1 MMDFFSARNIT
12 MKFGGL
18 TAVDGFNLT
27 LHKGE
32 LAGIIG
38 PNGAGK
44 TTVFNM
50 ISGYYQPTSGTID
63 FMGSSIAGRKANRIT
78 KLGIART
85 FQNIRLFPDLTVME
99 NVTIARHCRIN
110 SSFIEAVL
118 RLPRYTREER
128 EMRELALGLLAEVGL
143 EDVAGEKSSSL
154 PYGKQR
160 KLEIARALATG
171 PKLLLLD
178 EPVAGMNPYE
188 TMELLELVLRLKEN
202 HDLTV
207 LLIEHDMKF
216 VMKICERISVLD
228 YGVTIAEGTPA
239 EIQANPKVIE
249 AYLGEAT
256 C

>member
-1 MMDFFSARNIT
+1 MDFFAARNIT

-18 TAVDGFNLT
+18 TAVDGFNLS

-44 TTVFNM
+44 TTVFNI

-63 FMGSSIAGRKANRIT
+63 FQGRQIAGMKANKIT

-85 FQNIRLFPDLTVME
+85 FQNIRLFPDLTVRE
-99 NVTIARHCRIN
+99 NVIIARHCRIK
-110 SSFIEAVL
+110 SSFIGAIL
-118 RLPRYTREER
+118 RLPRYQDEEK
-128 EMRELALGLLAEVGL
+128 EMHDLAMQLLAEVGL
-143 EDVAGEKSSSL
+143 ESVANEISSSL
-154 PYGKQR
+154 PYGMQR

-171 PKLLLLD
+171 PQLLLLD
-178 EPVAGMNPYE
+178 EPVAGMNPNE
-188 TMELLELVLRLKEN
+188 TMELHDLILRLKEA

-216 VMKICERISVLD
+216 VMRICERISVLD
-228 YGVTIAEGTPA
+228 YGVTIADGPPA

-249 AYLGEAT
+249 AYLGET
-256 C
+256 EC

>member
-1 MMDFFSARNIT
+1 MDFFAARNIT
-12 MKFGGL
+12 MQFGGL

-27 LHKGE
+27 LHRGE

-50 ISGYYQPTSGTID
+50 ISGYYQPTSGSIEFQD
-63 FMGSSIAGRKANRIT
+63 RRIAGLKANKIT

-85 FQNIRLFPDLTVME
+85 FQNIRLFPDLTVRE
-99 NVTIARHCRIN
+99 NVIIARHCRIR
-110 SSFIEAVL
+110 SSFIGAIL
-118 RLPRYTREER
+118 RLPRYQDEEK
-128 EMRELALGLLAEVGL
+128 EMHELAMQLLAEVGL
-143 EDVAGEKSSSL
+143 ESVANEISSSL
-154 PYGKQR
+154 PYGMQR

-171 PKLLLLD
+171 PQLLLLD
-178 EPVAGMNPYE
+178 EPVAGMNPNE
-188 TMELLELVLRLKEN
+188 TMELLELVLRLKEA
-202 HDLTV
+202 HGFTV

-216 VMKICERISVLD
+216 VMRICERISVLD

-249 AYLGEAT
+249 AYLGETA

>member
-1 MMDFFSARNIT
+1 MDFFAARNIT
-12 MKFGGL
+12 MQFGGL

-27 LHKGE
+27 LHRGE

-50 ISGYYQPTSGTID
+50 ISGYYQPTSGSIEFQD
-63 FMGSSIAGRKANRIT
+63 RRIAGLKANKIT

-85 FQNIRLFPDLTVME
+85 FQNIRLFPDLTVRE
-99 NVTIARHCRIN
+99 NVIIARHCRIR
-110 SSFIEAVL
+110 SSFIGAIL
-118 RLPRYTREER
+118 RLPRYQDEEK
-128 EMRELALGLLAEVGL
+128 EMHELAMQLLAEVGL
-143 EDVAGEKSSSL
+143 ESVANEISSSL
-154 PYGKQR
+154 PYGMQR

-171 PKLLLLD
+171 PQLLLLD
-178 EPVAGMNPYE
+178 EPVAGMNPNE
-188 TMELLELVLRLKEN
+188 TMELLELVLRLKEA
-202 HDLTV
+202 HGLTV

-216 VMKICERISVLD
+216 VMRICERISVLD

-239 EIQANPKVIE
+239 EIQANTKVIE
-249 AYLGEAT
+249 AYLGETA